1 MGFAWERVTE
11 VYQNCSHNA
20 RIEVIPGQAPFT
32 GHSSVELED
41 HLCLTPAL
49 ISLDFMDINNP
60 IEVIHDVRKR
70 LWIERVNQARVAG
83 HMTSWMSSLH
93 PKKLGCRL
101 DCKALNGSY
110 NLCQR
115 LRFCDGT
122 TWLLRMPIVGSVCD
136 EYADEKVA
144 MEVEA
149 LSLLRDKNVP
159 VPGVIAWGLTAA
171 NPLGLGPYVVMDF
184 VEGASVNTLLRE
196 QQHDTRW
203 LRDDICDDDV
213 EFLSRQFARILLHI
227 FQIDFPTLGSL
238 PTPVT
243 VFNAPVRPLTF
254 KAHDI
259 LQTGGVNTFG
269 DRTKGFA
276 DTADYFCHLVNQDWE
291 QFQRQPNSGGGPT
304 VTQAKYAAFLALHSS
319 VTIPASLT
327 LSFGAQTTSLWSGS
341 WTSNGRTPARRSS
354 LAPWWLLQ
362 DRLNNYDTFLNKE
375 EAPRFLGRYLRNLDV
390 FKTVLDE
397 EEARTPGQQTMEL
410 SRLGRHS
417 EKSGSMWLHM
427 LLSWGFNHPDSLPF
441 AQLQVRLERERW
453 KELEEGH
460 HGKEA
465 REFTERKLAELD
477 KYDET
482 VERIVCMQDDLENG
496 KMTIEAF
503 VAVLKVV

>member
-1 MGFAWERVTE
+1 
-11 VYQNCSHNA
+11 
-20 RIEVIPGQAPFT
+20 
-32 GHSSVELED
+32 
-41 HLCLTPAL
+41 
-49 ISLDFMDINNP
+49 
-60 IEVIHDVRKR
+60 
-70 LWIERVNQARVAG
+70 
-83 HMTSWMSSLH
+83 
-93 PKKLGCRL
+93 
-101 DCKALNGSY
+101 
-110 NLCQR
+110 
-115 LRFCDGT
+115 
-122 TWLLRMPIVGSVCD
+122 
-136 EYADEKVA
+136 
-144 MEVEA
+144 
-149 LSLLRDKNVP
+149 
-159 VPGVIAWGLTAA
+159 
-171 NPLGLGPYVVMDF
+171 MDF
-184 VEGASVNTLLRE
+184 IKGVSVNTLLRE

-227 FQIDFPTLGSL
+227 FQVDFPTLGSL

-243 VFNAPVRPLTF
+243 GFNAPVRPLTF

-259 LQTGGVNTFG
+259 LQTGGVDTFG

-304 VTQAKYAAFLALHSS
+304 VTQAKYAAFLALQS
-319 VTIPASLT
+319 VAPKLVEPAYASGPYKPKLVCDDLGLANLVVRSADDLT
-327 LSFGAQTTSLWSGS
+327 VRGVVDLEWSYAGPAQLFGS
-341 WTSNGRTPARRSS
+341 
-354 LAPWWLLQ
+354 APWWLLQ

-375 EAPRFLGRYLRNLDV
+375 EAPRVLGRYLRNLDV

-410 SRLGRHS
+410 SRLVRHS

-441 AQLQVRLERERW
+441 AQLQARLERERW

-482 VERIVCMQDDLENG
+482 VERIECLQDDLENG